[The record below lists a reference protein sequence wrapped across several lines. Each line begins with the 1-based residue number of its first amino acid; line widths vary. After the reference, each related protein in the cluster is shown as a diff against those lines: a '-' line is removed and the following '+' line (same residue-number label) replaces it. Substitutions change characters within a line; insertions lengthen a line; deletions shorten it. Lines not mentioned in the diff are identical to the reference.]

1 MSRITKA
8 IELPV
13 GKDEIFSLLVDSA
26 SIATIFGAQRAS
38 VFPEKGGAFEIYF
51 FGEDVDS
58 TKGCKIVNFDPG
70 NSIEFEFK
78 GPSQHKSYSFV
89 QNTISIQLS
98 EVGSNTKIHIIHGP
112 FAEGGEWEEAKAYF
126 DSNWNRWVN
135 NLIVLCAATDQEDEE
150 IPEDLLATV
159 AGGKGGWARFRKA
172 PGMIKPRYNLSSL
185 KLKNI
190 ANYSGGAEPPRTVE
204 DQA

>member
-1 MSRITKA
+1 MSNIAKA

-13 GKDEIFSLLVDSA
+13 GKEDIFSLLVDSA

-38 VFPEKGGAFEIYF
+38 VFPEKGGVFEIYF

-58 TKGCKIVNFDPG
+58 TKGCKVVSFDPE
-70 NSIEFEFK
+70 NSIEFEFV
-78 GPSQHKSYSFV
+78 GPSQHKPYSFV
-89 QNTISIQLS
+89 KNTIKINLS
-98 EVGSNTKIHIIHGP
+98 QNGENTKVEFIHGP
-112 FAEGGEWEEAKAYF
+112 FEEGGEWVEAKTYF
-126 DSNWNRWVN
+126 ENNWNRWIN

-150 IPEDLLATV
+150 IPADLLATV
-159 AGGKGGWARFRKA
+159 AGGKGGWTRFRQAYK
-172 PGMIKPRYNLSSL
+172 IKPRYNLSSL

-190 ANYSGGAEPPRTVE
+190 TNYSGGAEPPRTVE